1 MTHRPPV
8 NVAASVF
15 ERLKQRARRTGEDF
29 NLLLDRYVAERLLYR
44 LSQSSHAGAFTL
56 KGATLFAVWED
67 EPHRATRDI
76 DLLGSAAQSAERL
89 QSVFADVCAV
99 PVVDDGLVFDPL
111 SATVNDIRVGEG
123 FGGERVIVSCRLGN
137 ARLQLQ
143 IDIGFGD
150 TLAHPGE
157 PVALPT
163 LLDFPAPRLRV
174 YPVDSVIA
182 EKLHAMAEHGMLNSR
197 MKDIYDVC
205 ALAQRLEFD
214 GARLTD
220 AVRAT
225 FEHRG
230 RGIGEVPAPLTPA
243 FVADVAVN
251 LRWQAFLRRS
261 RLEPLDLAAAV
272 DRLGAFLLEP
282 LAALAAGGAF
292 AERWPPGGPWQ

>member
-1 MTHRPPV
+1 VTQRPPV
-8 NVAASVF
+8 NVAASVL

-44 LSQSSHAGAFTL
+44 LSQSSHAGSFTL

-76 DLLGSAAQSAERL
+76 DLLGSGEESAERL
-89 QSVFADVCAV
+89 RSVFADVCAV
-99 PVVDDGLVFDPL
+99 TVVDDGLVFDPL
-111 SATVNDIRVGEG
+111 SAAVSDIRVGEG
-123 FGGERVIVSCRLGN
+123 FGGERVVVSCRLGN
-137 ARLQLQ
+137 ARLNMQ

-150 TLAHPGE
+150 ALAHPGD
-157 PVALPT
+157 PVELPT

-174 YPVDSVIA
+174 YPADSVIA
-182 EKLHAMAEHGMLNSR
+182 EKLDAMAEHGMLNSR

-205 ALAQRLEFD
+205 VLAQRLEFD

-230 RGIGEVPAPLTPA
+230 RAFGEVPAPLTPG
-243 FVADVAVN
+243 FADDVTIN
-251 LRWQAFLRRS
+251 TRWQAFLRRN

-282 LAALAAGGAF
+282 LAALAAGEAF
-292 AERWPPGGPWQ
+292 TKRWPPGGPWQ